1 MECQGCI
8 PLDPDEVNDM
18 VADRDPH
25 ALEFFG
31 LSDMSDE
38 ELDEW
43 DAHNVDMPTLSEFD
57 PDFEPYS
64 PFDEGW
70 SLNVEYINPNEDEE
84 LTQAEAIVSQLH
96 CPAIPDRV
104 SIHMSIWPVANR
116 YNILR

>member
-104 SIHMSIWPVANR
+104 SIISFIFS
-116 YNILR
+116 